1 MSATFSVSDDTS
13 YMPSVFP
20 PHVTVQLKPVDGA
33 HPKGRLLR
41 SGMPSGC
48 TTSSQYLIFLSIW
61 SCHNN
66 CSVYERARQIL
77 ILSPIP
83 EGHNTTTLRS
93 PGIAA
98 TERTSDKSIQPISA
112 ADIR

>member
-48 TTSSQYLIFLSIW
+48 QSIFDFPVDMELSQQLFGQ
-61 SCHNN
+61 
-66 CSVYERARQIL
+66 VYERARQIL